1 MNGSEL
7 VQTAFI
13 LAGLLS
19 IPFVAGTFQTSD
31 SELPVSAFSL
41 VENSSSLHS
50 SLPYSFEKQVSENK
64 LKYVYKNGFE
74 KIEIMLS
81 PEAIKGILLAP
92 SKKLSFEETYFH
104 KYWKLEKPEA
114 VLEIEQNV
122 TGIYSRLSLPCGKAY
137 ARITANGNF
146 SKIRGTC
153 KKDEVFKKVEIL
165 ENEMKENMK
174 KIMRFIEKV
183 EGIKK
188 VEISYL
194 KCKGGE
200 DKEYI
205 EIRNTGDIN
214 IDLKGWKIRDSQG
227 STSEFVFA
235 NKTILEPGNAIKLY
249 RNITGIIW
257 NDSGDR
263 AILISP
269 SGEIVS
275 TRACD
280 E

>member
-1 MNGSEL
+1 MNTGEL
-7 VQTAFI
+7 AQIAFI

-19 IPFVAGTFQTSD
+19 IPFVAGTFQISD

-41 VENSSSLHS
+41 IENSSSLHS

-64 LKYVYKNGFE
+64 LKYIYKNGFE
-74 KIEIMLS
+74 KIEVVLS
-81 PEAIKGILLAP
+81 PEVIKGVLLAP
-92 SKKLSFEETYFH
+92 GKKLSFEETYFH

-114 VLEIEQNV
+114 VLEIKQNV
-122 TGIYSRLSLPCGKAY
+122 TGIYSTLSLPCGKAY

-146 SKIRGTC
+146 TEIRGTC
-153 KKDEVFKKVEIL
+153 KKDEVFEKAERL
-165 ENEMKENMK
+165 ENVMKENMK
-174 KIMRFIEKV
+174 KIMWLIEKV
-183 EGIKK
+183 EGVKK

-194 KCKGGE
+194 KCNGGE
-200 DKEYI
+200 NNEYI
-205 EIRNTGDIN
+205 EIKNTGVVSV
-214 IDLKGWKIRDSQG
+214 DLKGWKIRDSQG

-235 NKTILEPGNAIKLY
+235 NTTILEPGKVIRLY
-249 RNITGIIW
+249 RNTTGIIW

-269 SGEIVS
+269 NGEIVS